1 MTKTSYPFYQ
11 IFIIICVS
19 LIYIFVTKD
28 IFFAGGIIVIF
39 LLQQKDAYLMY
50 DEKYLYKKKT
60 VCPFWSKDKYNKYSL
75 SEIKSFEDDVRN
87 ITIYFETETVVINK
101 INIISSD
108 NDSLINLLQ
117 EHVNYSSRN

>member
-60 VCPFWSKDKYNKYSL
+60 ICPLWSKDKYNKYSL
-75 SEIKSFEDDVRN
+75 SELKSYEDGFKNLIINFEN
-87 ITIYFETETVVINK
+87 ETVVIDK
-101 INIISSD
+101 INITSSD
-108 NDSLINLLQ
+108 KVALIKLLQ
-117 EHVNYSSRN
+117 ERVS

>member
-1 MTKTSYPFYQ
+1 
-11 IFIIICVS
+11 
-19 LIYIFVTKD
+19 
-28 IFFAGGIIVIF
+28 
-39 LLQQKDAYLMY
+39 MY
-50 DEKYLYKKKT
+50 DDEYLYKKKT
-60 VCPFWSKDKYNKYSL
+60 FCPLWSKDKYNKYSL

-87 ITIYFETETVVINK
+87 ITIYFETETVVLNK